1 MQLLCFGPIDEPC
14 AFAHATLNEYKLSK
28 FRVYE
33 KKSTSLAR
41 DSISPS
47 ILDFHH
53 HFFCAITANATPHA
67 PSTLLAYYQ
76 KWLSSIVVLTT
87 YCDKMASSTNLA
99 EARRT
104 ANLRV
109 LQRLDPQ
116 IVDLA
121 ITASHVVLY
130 QFSLQTQ
137 QWIKCN
143 IEGSLFVTKRSDVPR
158 FKLIISN
165 RNSTENL
172 EVGITSTFQMQLRE
186 PYLIFRDSAAAAA
199 AAADAAIDS
208 APDEAIRG
216 LWFHDGKEREQ
227 VHSYLENVVKSLQK
241 IEEMEREHGPPPSL
255 MNHDQNNDDADSN
268 NDNVTTRGPV
278 EVNTNAAGAALLSTL
293 HLNDNKNTAPTTTT
307 SQSTTA
313 QPTRTTQSTNT
324 TNSSTSSSSSSSQLP
339 NTLDKKSLQLALL
352 SLIQDERFLDLIH
365 AQYLKVASSRA
376 QREQQQ
382 QQQNGTSI
390 QGDTK

>member
-1 MQLLCFGPIDEPC
+1 M
-14 AFAHATLNEYKLSK
+14 N
-28 FRVYE
+28 
-33 KKSTSLAR
+33 
-41 DSISPS
+41 
-47 ILDFHH
+47 
-53 HFFCAITANATPHA
+53 TPNN
-67 PSTLLAYYQ
+67 
-76 KWLSSIVVLTT
+76 
-87 YCDKMASSTNLA
+87 NLA

-104 ANLRV
+104 TNLRV

-137 QWIKCN
+137 QWVKRN
-143 IEGSLFVTKRSDVPR
+143 VEGSLFVCKRSQVPR
-158 FKLIISN
+158 FTLIVSN

-172 EVGITSTFQMQLRE
+172 EVGITSTFQMQVRE
-186 PYLIFRDSAAAAA
+186 PYLIFRDSAAASSASSAA
-199 AAADAAIDS
+199 SSS
-208 APDEAIRG
+208 ADEAIRG
-216 LWFHDGKEREQ
+216 LWFHDDKEREQ

-241 IEEMEREHGPPPSL
+241 IEQMERENGPPPSL
-255 MNHDQNNDDADSN
+255 LMTPNNKNADNDDGNDSN
-268 NDNVTTRGPV
+268 NVNNATTTVKTNKGPPV

-293 HLNDNKNTAPTTTT
+293 TLNDNTKTTTTAIRSRKKQPLTSSPSSSPPPTTTT
-307 SQSTTA
+307 
-313 QPTRTTQSTNT
+313 TTQSNNT
-324 TNSSTSSSSSSSQLP
+324 TTTTTTPSSSSLSTQSSNN

-382 QQQNGTSI
+382 QQQQQQNNLHR
-390 QGDTK
+390 

>member
-1 MQLLCFGPIDEPC
+1 M
-14 AFAHATLNEYKLSK
+14 ATS
-28 FRVYE
+28 R
-33 KKSTSLAR
+33 ST
-41 DSISPS
+41 
-47 ILDFHH
+47 
-53 HFFCAITANATPHA
+53 
-67 PSTLLAYYQ
+67 
-76 KWLSSIVVLTT
+76 
-87 YCDKMASSTNLA
+87 SSTNLA

-130 QFSLQTQ
+130 QFSLETQ
-137 QWIKCN
+137 QWIKRN
-143 IEGSLFVTKRSDVPR
+143 VEGSLFVVKRSDMPR
-158 FKLIISN
+158 FKLIVSN

-186 PYLIFRDSAAAAA
+186 PYLIFRDSASSNNSSGGGGGAA
-199 AAADAAIDS
+199 
-208 APDEAIRG
+208 DEAIRG

-241 IEEMEREHGPPPSL
+241 IDEMEKEHGPPPSL
-255 MNHDQNNDDADSN
+255 MTNTTDHGSDDSTNSN
-268 NDNVTTRGPV
+268 AASSAGEKKKGPV

-293 HLNDNKNTAPTTTT
+293 NLNDNKQPTTTAAKSRKQT
-307 SQSTTA
+307 P
-313 QPTRTTQSTNT
+313 QPLQPTTQSGNT
-324 TNSSTSSSSSSSQLP
+324 TPSSSTSP
-339 NTLDKKSLQLALL
+339 PPPAVPANTLDKKSLQLALL

-382 QQQNGTSI
+382 QQQNNNNG
-390 QGDTK
+390 QGDDK

>member
-1 MQLLCFGPIDEPC
+1 M
-14 AFAHATLNEYKLSK
+14 AT
-28 FRVYE
+28 
-33 KKSTSLAR
+33 KSS
-41 DSISPS
+41 
-47 ILDFHH
+47 
-53 HFFCAITANATPHA
+53 
-67 PSTLLAYYQ
+67 
-76 KWLSSIVVLTT
+76 
-87 YCDKMASSTNLA
+87 SSTNLA

-130 QFSLQTQ
+130 QFSLETQ
-137 QWIKCN
+137 QWIKRN
-143 IEGSLFVTKRSDVPR
+143 VEGSLFVVKRSDLPR
-158 FKLIISN
+158 FKLIVSN

-186 PYLIFRDSAAAAA
+186 PYLIFRDSASSRNNISGGGAA
-199 AAADAAIDS
+199 
-208 APDEAIRG
+208 DEAIRG

-241 IEEMEREHGPPPSL
+241 IDEMEKEHGPPPS
-255 MNHDQNNDDADSN
+255 MMADNNTDNGSNDGSSN
-268 NDNVTTRGPV
+268 NNAAAGQKKKGPV

-293 HLNDNKNTAPTTTT
+293 NLNDNKQPTTTAAKSRKQT
-307 SQSTTA
+307 PPL
-313 QPTRTTQSTNT
+313 QPATQSSNT
-324 TNSSTSSSSSSSQLP
+324 TPSTSP
-339 NTLDKKSLQLALL
+339 PAAAAAAVPANTLDKKSLQLALL

-382 QQQNGTSI
+382 QNNNSNG
-390 QGDTK
+390 QGDDK

>member
-1 MQLLCFGPIDEPC
+1 M
-14 AFAHATLNEYKLSK
+14 N
-28 FRVYE
+28 
-33 KKSTSLAR
+33 
-41 DSISPS
+41 
-47 ILDFHH
+47 
-53 HFFCAITANATPHA
+53 TPNN
-67 PSTLLAYYQ
+67 
-76 KWLSSIVVLTT
+76 
-87 YCDKMASSTNLA
+87 NLA

-104 ANLRV
+104 TNLRV

-137 QWIKCN
+137 QWVKRN
-143 IEGSLFVTKRSDVPR
+143 VEGSLFVCKRSQVPR
-158 FKLIISN
+158 FTLIVSN

-172 EVGITSTFQMQLRE
+172 EVGITSTFQMQVRE
-186 PYLIFRDSAAAAA
+186 PYLIFRDSAAASSAA
-199 AAADAAIDS
+199 SSS
-208 APDEAIRG
+208 ADEAIRG
-216 LWFHDGKEREQ
+216 LWFHDDKEREQ

-241 IEEMEREHGPPPSL
+241 IEQMERENGPPPSL
-255 MNHDQNNDDADSN
+255 LMTPNNKNDDNVDGNDSN
-268 NDNVTTRGPV
+268 NVNNATTTTTKTNKGPPV

-293 HLNDNKNTAPTTTT
+293 TLNDNTKTTTTAIRSRKQPPSTSPSSSSPPTTTT
-307 SQSTTA
+307 T
-313 QPTRTTQSTNT
+313 TTQSNNT
-324 TNSSTSSSSSSSQLP
+324 TTTTTPSSSSLSSTQSSNN

-382 QQQNGTSI
+382 QQQQQQQNNLHR
-390 QGDTK
+390 

>member
-1 MQLLCFGPIDEPC
+1 M
-14 AFAHATLNEYKLSK
+14 ATS
-28 FRVYE
+28 RS
-33 KKSTSLAR
+33 ST
-41 DSISPS
+41 
-47 ILDFHH
+47 
-53 HFFCAITANATPHA
+53 
-67 PSTLLAYYQ
+67 
-76 KWLSSIVVLTT
+76 
-87 YCDKMASSTNLA
+87 TNLA

-130 QFSLQTQ
+130 QFSLETQ
-137 QWIKCN
+137 QWIKRN
-143 IEGSLFVTKRSDVPR
+143 VEGSLFVVKRSDVPR
-158 FKLIISN
+158 FKLIVSN

-186 PYLIFRDSAAAAA
+186 PYLIFRDSASSNNSSGGGGAA
-199 AAADAAIDS
+199 
-208 APDEAIRG
+208 DEAIRG

-241 IEEMEREHGPPPSL
+241 IDEMEKEHGPPPSL
-255 MNHDQNNDDADSN
+255 MSNTTDHGSDDTSN
-268 NDNVTTRGPV
+268 SNAASATAGEKKKGPV

-293 HLNDNKNTAPTTTT
+293 NLNDNKQPTTTAAKSRKQT
-307 SQSTTA
+307 P
-313 QPTRTTQSTNT
+313 QPLQPTTQSSNT
-324 TNSSTSSSSSSSQLP
+324 TPSTSP
-339 NTLDKKSLQLALL
+339 PPPAVPANTLDKKSLQLALL

-382 QQQNGTSI
+382 QQQNNSNG
-390 QGDTK
+390 QGDDK

>member
-1 MQLLCFGPIDEPC
+1 M
-14 AFAHATLNEYKLSK
+14 AT
-28 FRVYE
+28 
-33 KKSTSLAR
+33 KS
-41 DSISPS
+41 
-47 ILDFHH
+47 
-53 HFFCAITANATPHA
+53 
-67 PSTLLAYYQ
+67 
-76 KWLSSIVVLTT
+76 
-87 YCDKMASSTNLA
+87 NLA

-109 LQRLDPQ
+109 LQRLDAQ

-130 QFSLQTQ
+130 EFSLTTQ
-137 QWIKCN
+137 QWVKKN
-143 IEGSLFVTKRSDVPR
+143 VEGSLFVTKRSDVPR

-172 EVGITSTFQMQLRE
+172 EVGITSTFQMQVRE
-186 PYLIFRDSAAAAA
+186 PYLIFRDAASASNNNSNTAAVT
-199 AAADAAIDS
+199 
-208 APDEAIRG
+208 DEAIRG

-241 IEEMEREHGPPPSL
+241 IEEMERAREPPPSL
-255 MNHDQNNDDADSN
+255 AT
-268 NDNVTTRGPV
+268 NVNEEGGKTTSAAAASPEKKKRGTPV

-293 HLNDNKNTAPTTTT
+293 NLNDNSREQTPQVAQSPQPSQPPATPTTTP
-307 SQSTTA
+307 A
-313 QPTRTTQSTNT
+313 AAAATTQNHT
-324 TNSSTSSSSSSSQLP
+324 

-376 QREQQQ
+376 QREQNQQ
-382 QQQNGTSI
+382 QQGN
-390 QGDTK
+390 KK

>member
-1 MQLLCFGPIDEPC
+1 M
-14 AFAHATLNEYKLSK
+14 N
-28 FRVYE
+28 
-33 KKSTSLAR
+33 
-41 DSISPS
+41 
-47 ILDFHH
+47 
-53 HFFCAITANATPHA
+53 TPNN
-67 PSTLLAYYQ
+67 
-76 KWLSSIVVLTT
+76 
-87 YCDKMASSTNLA
+87 NLA

-104 ANLRV
+104 TNLRV

-137 QWIKCN
+137 QWVKRN
-143 IEGSLFVTKRSDVPR
+143 VEGSLFVCKRSQVPR
-158 FKLIISN
+158 FTLIVSN

-172 EVGITSTFQMQLRE
+172 EVGITSTFQMQVRE
-186 PYLIFRDSAAAAA
+186 PYLIFRDSAAASSASSAA
-199 AAADAAIDS
+199 SSS
-208 APDEAIRG
+208 ADEAIRG
-216 LWFHDGKEREQ
+216 LWFHDDKEREQ

-241 IEEMEREHGPPPSL
+241 IEQMERENGPPPSL
-255 MNHDQNNDDADSN
+255 LMTPNKNDNDDGN
-268 NDNVTTRGPV
+268 NVNNASTTTTKTNKGPPV

-293 HLNDNKNTAPTTTT
+293 TLNDNTKTTTTAIRSRKKQPLTSSPSSSPPPTTTT
-307 SQSTTA
+307 
-313 QPTRTTQSTNT
+313 TTQSNNT
-324 TNSSTSSSSSSSQLP
+324 TTTTTTPSSSSLSTQSSNN

-382 QQQNGTSI
+382 QQQQQQNNLHR
-390 QGDTK
+390 

>member
-1 MQLLCFGPIDEPC
+1 M
-14 AFAHATLNEYKLSK
+14 ATS
-28 FRVYE
+28 R
-33 KKSTSLAR
+33 
-41 DSISPS
+41 
-47 ILDFHH
+47 
-53 HFFCAITANATPHA
+53 
-67 PSTLLAYYQ
+67 
-76 KWLSSIVVLTT
+76 SS
-87 YCDKMASSTNLA
+87 SSTNLA

-130 QFSLQTQ
+130 QFSLETQ
-137 QWIKCN
+137 QWIKRN
-143 IEGSLFVTKRSDVPR
+143 VEGSLFVVKRSDVPR
-158 FKLIISN
+158 FKLIVSN

-186 PYLIFRDSAAAAA
+186 PYLIFRDSASSNNNNNSGGGGGGGGGAA
-199 AAADAAIDS
+199 
-208 APDEAIRG
+208 DEAIRG

-241 IEEMEREHGPPPSL
+241 IDEMEKEHGPPPSL
-255 MNHDQNNDDADSN
+255 MTNTTDNGSNDTSN
-268 NDNVTTRGPV
+268 SNAPAAAGQKKKGPV

-293 HLNDNKNTAPTTTT
+293 NLNDNKQPTTTAAKSRKQT
-307 SQSTTA
+307 P
-313 QPTRTTQSTNT
+313 QPLQPTTQSSNT
-324 TNSSTSSSSSSSQLP
+324 TPSSTSPPPAAVPAS
-339 NTLDKKSLQLALL
+339 TLDKKSLQLALL

-382 QQQNGTSI
+382 QNNNNSG
-390 QGDTK
+390 QGDDK

>member
-1 MQLLCFGPIDEPC
+1 M
-14 AFAHATLNEYKLSK
+14 ATS
-28 FRVYE
+28 R
-33 KKSTSLAR
+33 
-41 DSISPS
+41 
-47 ILDFHH
+47 
-53 HFFCAITANATPHA
+53 
-67 PSTLLAYYQ
+67 
-76 KWLSSIVVLTT
+76 SS
-87 YCDKMASSTNLA
+87 SSTNLA

-130 QFSLQTQ
+130 QFSLETQ
-137 QWIKCN
+137 QWIKRN
-143 IEGSLFVTKRSDVPR
+143 VEGSLFVVKRSDVPR
-158 FKLIISN
+158 FKLIVSN

-186 PYLIFRDSAAAAA
+186 PYLIFRDSASSNNSSGGGGGGAA
-199 AAADAAIDS
+199 
-208 APDEAIRG
+208 DEAIRG

-241 IEEMEREHGPPPSL
+241 IDEMEKEHGPPPSL
-255 MNHDQNNDDADSN
+255 MTNTTDNGSNDTSSN
-268 NDNVTTRGPV
+268 ASAAAGEKKKGPV

-293 HLNDNKNTAPTTTT
+293 NLNDNKQPTTTAAKSRKQT
-307 SQSTTA
+307 P
-313 QPTRTTQSTNT
+313 QPLQPTTQSSNT
-324 TNSSTSSSSSSSQLP
+324 TPSSTSP
-339 NTLDKKSLQLALL
+339 PPPAAVPANTLDKKSLQLALL

-382 QQQNGTSI
+382 QQQNNSNG
-390 QGDTK
+390 QGDDK

>member
-1 MQLLCFGPIDEPC
+1 
-14 AFAHATLNEYKLSK
+14 
-28 FRVYE
+28 
-33 KKSTSLAR
+33 
-41 DSISPS
+41 
-47 ILDFHH
+47 
-53 HFFCAITANATPHA
+53 
-67 PSTLLAYYQ
+67 
-76 KWLSSIVVLTT
+76 
-87 YCDKMASSTNLA
+87 MASSTNLA

-143 IEGSLFVTKRSDVPR
+143 VEGSLFVTKRSDVPR

-172 EVGITSTFQMQLRE
+172 EVGITSTFQMQVRE

-199 AAADAAIDS
+199 AAAAATIDS

-227 VHSYLENVVKSLQK
+227 VHNYLENVVKSLQK

-255 MNHDQNNDDADSN
+255 MMNHDQNNDDGDSN
-268 NDNVTTRGPV
+268 NDNVTTTATATEKKKGPV

-293 HLNDNKNTAPTTTT
+293 HLNDNKNTAPTTST
-307 SQSTTA
+307 SQSSTA
-313 QPTRTTQSTNT
+313 QPTRTAQSTKT
-324 TNSSTSSSSSSSQLP
+324 TNSSTSSSSSQLP

-382 QQQNGTSI
+382 QQQNGTST

>member
-1 MQLLCFGPIDEPC
+1 M
-14 AFAHATLNEYKLSK
+14 AT
-28 FRVYE
+28 
-33 KKSTSLAR
+33 KSS
-41 DSISPS
+41 
-47 ILDFHH
+47 
-53 HFFCAITANATPHA
+53 
-67 PSTLLAYYQ
+67 
-76 KWLSSIVVLTT
+76 
-87 YCDKMASSTNLA
+87 SSTNLA

-130 QFSLQTQ
+130 QFSLETQ
-137 QWIKCN
+137 QWIKRN
-143 IEGSLFVTKRSDVPR
+143 VEGSLFVVKRSDVPR
-158 FKLIISN
+158 FKLIVSN

-186 PYLIFRDSAAAAA
+186 PYLIFRDSASSNNSNGGAATAA
-199 AAADAAIDS
+199 
-208 APDEAIRG
+208 DEAIRG

-241 IEEMEREHGPPPSL
+241 IDEMEKEHGPPPSL
-255 MNHDQNNDDADSN
+255 MTNTTDNGSNDTSSSSN
-268 NDNVTTRGPV
+268 AASAGEKKKGPV

-293 HLNDNKNTAPTTTT
+293 NLNDNKQPTTTAAKSRKQT
-307 SQSTTA
+307 P
-313 QPTRTTQSTNT
+313 QPLQPTTQSSNT
-324 TNSSTSSSSSSSQLP
+324 TPSSSTSP
-339 NTLDKKSLQLALL
+339 PPAVPANTLDKKSLQLALL

-382 QQQNGTSI
+382 QQQNNNSG
-390 QGDTK
+390 QGDDK

>member
-1 MQLLCFGPIDEPC
+1 M
-14 AFAHATLNEYKLSK
+14 ATS
-28 FRVYE
+28 R
-33 KKSTSLAR
+33 
-41 DSISPS
+41 
-47 ILDFHH
+47 
-53 HFFCAITANATPHA
+53 
-67 PSTLLAYYQ
+67 
-76 KWLSSIVVLTT
+76 SS
-87 YCDKMASSTNLA
+87 SSTNLA

-130 QFSLQTQ
+130 QFSLETQ
-137 QWIKCN
+137 QWIKRN
-143 IEGSLFVTKRSDVPR
+143 VEGSLFVVKRSDVPR
-158 FKLIISN
+158 FKLIVSN

-186 PYLIFRDSAAAAA
+186 PYLIFRDSASSNNSSGGGGGGAA
-199 AAADAAIDS
+199 
-208 APDEAIRG
+208 DEAIRG

-241 IEEMEREHGPPPSL
+241 IDEMEKEHGPPPSL
-255 MNHDQNNDDADSN
+255 MTNTTDHGSNDSTNSN
-268 NDNVTTRGPV
+268 APAAAGQKKKGPV

-293 HLNDNKNTAPTTTT
+293 NLNDNKQPTTTAAKSRKQT
-307 SQSTTA
+307 P
-313 QPTRTTQSTNT
+313 QPLQPPTQSGNT
-324 TNSSTSSSSSSSQLP
+324 TPSSSTSP
-339 NTLDKKSLQLALL
+339 PPAAVPANTLDKKSLQLALL

-382 QQQNGTSI
+382 QQQNNSNG
-390 QGDTK
+390 QGDDK

>member
-1 MQLLCFGPIDEPC
+1 M
-14 AFAHATLNEYKLSK
+14 ATS
-28 FRVYE
+28 R
-33 KKSTSLAR
+33 
-41 DSISPS
+41 
-47 ILDFHH
+47 
-53 HFFCAITANATPHA
+53 
-67 PSTLLAYYQ
+67 
-76 KWLSSIVVLTT
+76 SS
-87 YCDKMASSTNLA
+87 SSTNLA

-130 QFSLQTQ
+130 QFSLETQ
-137 QWIKCN
+137 QWIKRN
-143 IEGSLFVTKRSDVPR
+143 VEGSLFVVKRSDVPR
-158 FKLIISN
+158 FKLIVSN

-186 PYLIFRDSAAAAA
+186 PYLIFRDSASSSNNSSGGGGGA
-199 AAADAAIDS
+199 
-208 APDEAIRG
+208 DEAIRG

-241 IEEMEREHGPPPSL
+241 IDEMEKEHGPPPSL
-255 MNHDQNNDDADSN
+255 MTNTTDHGSNDTSN
-268 NDNVTTRGPV
+268 SNAASATAGEKKKGPV

-293 HLNDNKNTAPTTTT
+293 NLNDNKQPTTTAAKSRKQT
-307 SQSTTA
+307 P
-313 QPTRTTQSTNT
+313 QPLQPTTQSSNT
-324 TNSSTSSSSSSSQLP
+324 TPSTSP
-339 NTLDKKSLQLALL
+339 PPPAVPANTLDKKSLQLALL

-382 QQQNGTSI
+382 QQQNNSNG
-390 QGDTK
+390 QGDDK

>member
-1 MQLLCFGPIDEPC
+1 M
-14 AFAHATLNEYKLSK
+14 ATS
-28 FRVYE
+28 R
-33 KKSTSLAR
+33 ST
-41 DSISPS
+41 
-47 ILDFHH
+47 
-53 HFFCAITANATPHA
+53 
-67 PSTLLAYYQ
+67 
-76 KWLSSIVVLTT
+76 
-87 YCDKMASSTNLA
+87 SSTNLA

-130 QFSLQTQ
+130 QFSLETQ
-137 QWIKCN
+137 QWIKRN
-143 IEGSLFVTKRSDVPR
+143 VEGSLFVVKRSDVPR
-158 FKLIISN
+158 FKLIVSN

-186 PYLIFRDSAAAAA
+186 PYLIFRDSASSNNSSGGGGGAA
-199 AAADAAIDS
+199 
-208 APDEAIRG
+208 DEAIRG

-241 IEEMEREHGPPPSL
+241 IDEMEKEHGPPPSL
-255 MNHDQNNDDADSN
+255 MTNTTDHGSDDSTNSN
-268 NDNVTTRGPV
+268 AASSAGEKKKGPV

-293 HLNDNKNTAPTTTT
+293 NLNDNKQPTTTAAKSRKQT
-307 SQSTTA
+307 P
-313 QPTRTTQSTNT
+313 QPLQPTTQSGNT
-324 TNSSTSSSSSSSQLP
+324 TPSSSTSP
-339 NTLDKKSLQLALL
+339 PPPAVPANTLDKKSLQLALL

-382 QQQNGTSI
+382 QQQNNNNG
-390 QGDTK
+390 QGDDK

>member
-1 MQLLCFGPIDEPC
+1 M
-14 AFAHATLNEYKLSK
+14 N
-28 FRVYE
+28 
-33 KKSTSLAR
+33 
-41 DSISPS
+41 
-47 ILDFHH
+47 
-53 HFFCAITANATPHA
+53 TPNN
-67 PSTLLAYYQ
+67 
-76 KWLSSIVVLTT
+76 
-87 YCDKMASSTNLA
+87 NLA

-104 ANLRV
+104 TNLRV

-137 QWIKCN
+137 QWVKGN
-143 IEGSLFVTKRSDVPR
+143 VEGSLFVCKRSQVPR
-158 FKLIISN
+158 FTLIVSN

-172 EVGITSTFQMQLRE
+172 EVGITSTFQMQVRE
-186 PYLIFRDSAAAAA
+186 PYLIFRDSAASAASS
-199 AAADAAIDS
+199 S
-208 APDEAIRG
+208 ADEAIRG
-216 LWFHDGKEREQ
+216 LWFHDDKEREQ

-241 IEEMEREHGPPPSL
+241 IEQMERENGPPPSL
-255 MNHDQNNDDADSN
+255 LMTPNNKNDDNDDGNDSN
-268 NDNVTTRGPV
+268 NVNNATTTTKTNKGPPV

-293 HLNDNKNTAPTTTT
+293 TLNDNTKSTTTAIRSRKKQQPSTSSPSSSPPPPTTTT
-307 SQSTTA
+307 
-313 QPTRTTQSTNT
+313 TQSNNT
-324 TNSSTSSSSSSSQLP
+324 TTTTTPSSSSLSTQSSNN

-382 QQQNGTSI
+382 QQQQQQQNNLHR
-390 QGDTK
+390 

>member
-1 MQLLCFGPIDEPC
+1 M
-14 AFAHATLNEYKLSK
+14 ATS
-28 FRVYE
+28 R
-33 KKSTSLAR
+33 ST
-41 DSISPS
+41 
-47 ILDFHH
+47 
-53 HFFCAITANATPHA
+53 
-67 PSTLLAYYQ
+67 
-76 KWLSSIVVLTT
+76 
-87 YCDKMASSTNLA
+87 SSTNLA

-130 QFSLQTQ
+130 QFSLETQ
-137 QWIKCN
+137 QWIKRN
-143 IEGSLFVTKRSDVPR
+143 VEGSLFVVKRSDVPR
-158 FKLIISN
+158 FKLIVSN

-186 PYLIFRDSAAAAA
+186 PYLIFRDSASSNNSSGGGGGAA
-199 AAADAAIDS
+199 
-208 APDEAIRG
+208 DEAIRG

-241 IEEMEREHGPPPSL
+241 IDEMEKEHGPPPSL
-255 MNHDQNNDDADSN
+255 MTNTTDHGSDDSTNSN
-268 NDNVTTRGPV
+268 AASSAGEKKKGPV

-293 HLNDNKNTAPTTTT
+293 NLNDNKQPTTTAAKSRKQT
-307 SQSTTA
+307 P
-313 QPTRTTQSTNT
+313 QPLQPTTQSGNT
-324 TNSSTSSSSSSSQLP
+324 TPSSSTSP
-339 NTLDKKSLQLALL
+339 PPPAVPANTLDKKSLQLALL

-382 QQQNGTSI
+382 QQQNNSNG
-390 QGDTK
+390 QGDDK

>member
-1 MQLLCFGPIDEPC
+1 M
-14 AFAHATLNEYKLSK
+14 AT
-28 FRVYE
+28 
-33 KKSTSLAR
+33 KSS
-41 DSISPS
+41 
-47 ILDFHH
+47 
-53 HFFCAITANATPHA
+53 
-67 PSTLLAYYQ
+67 
-76 KWLSSIVVLTT
+76 
-87 YCDKMASSTNLA
+87 SSTNLA

-130 QFSLQTQ
+130 QFSLETQ
-137 QWIKCN
+137 QWIKRN
-143 IEGSLFVTKRSDVPR
+143 VEGSLFVVKRSDVPR
-158 FKLIISN
+158 FKLIVSN

-186 PYLIFRDSAAAAA
+186 PYLIFRDSASSNNNSSGGAATAA
-199 AAADAAIDS
+199 
-208 APDEAIRG
+208 DEAIRG

-241 IEEMEREHGPPPSL
+241 IDEMEKEHGPPPSL
-255 MNHDQNNDDADSN
+255 MTNTTDNGSNDTSSSSN
-268 NDNVTTRGPV
+268 AASAGEKKKGPV

-293 HLNDNKNTAPTTTT
+293 NLNDNKQQTTTT
-307 SQSTTA
+307 AAKSRKQTP
-313 QPTRTTQSTNT
+313 QPLQPTTQSSNATPS
-324 TNSSTSSSSSSSQLP
+324 SSTSP
-339 NTLDKKSLQLALL
+339 PPAAAGNTLDKKSLQLALL

-382 QQQNGTSI
+382 QQQQNNSG
-390 QGDTK
+390 QGDDK